1 MVAVFILLGIV
12 VAGMN
17 LVNYRA
23 VVDDAKETLVV
34 LSHNKGTIPDLE
46 RPDDLPPWEK
56 PEHDQLEDKSDAE
69 SEDDGEENADEENE
83 NDSINRPGQL
93 GTDEDE
99 DSFRGFGKNAEVFFE
114 SRFFSVLFDEEG
126 NVTETNTRSIY
137 MVTENDAIEISEQ
150 VYALQKEEGLTGD
163 YLFQKTEEGDCT
175 RITFL
180 DCGRKLASARTFLLI
195 SLIAAFVGYAVFFF
209 VIFFYSKRIT
219 KPVAESYEKQ
229 KRFIT
234 DAGHEIKTPLA
245 IIKADSEVLE
255 MDLPGNEWVE
265 DIQKQTSRLAS
276 LTNDLV
282 SLARMEE
289 AGASLSKEELSLS
302 ALVEEEAS
310 AYEMLAQAGN
320 KLLKLQIQPDL
331 QFTGDE
337 KAIRRLVNI
346 LMDNAMK
353 YSPENTEV
361 SLALF
366 KNGTK
371 IRLSVRN
378 ETEGEMS
385 EQDLSL
391 LFDRFYRMDASR
403 NSETGGHG
411 IGLSMAKAICEAHG
425 GKISASSADGHSLT
439 MEAILPAA

>member
-1 MVAVFILLGIV
+1 MIRKLRVKFIVMAMVAVFILLGIV

-23 VVDDAKETLVV
+23 VVDDASETLAV
-34 LSHNKGTIPDLE
+34 LSRNKGAVPDLD
-46 RPDDLPPWEK
+46 RMDDLPPWAI
-56 PEHDQLEDKSDAE
+56 PDEDR
-69 SEDDGEENADEENE
+69 DDGK
-83 NDSINRPGQL
+83 
-93 GTDEDE
+93 
-99 DSFRGFGKNAEVFFE
+99 RGFPGFEKNAEVLFE
-114 SRFFSVLFDEEG
+114 ARYFSVLFDAEG
-126 NVTETNTRSIY
+126 NVLEANTRDIY
-137 MVTENDAIEISEQ
+137 MVTVEEAVAISQ
-150 VYALQKEEGLTGD
+150 KVYAGNKTEGLTGD
-163 YLFQKTEEGDCT
+163 YLYLRAEEGNGV

-180 DCGRKLASARTFLLI
+180 DCGRKLSSARTFLLI
-195 SLIAAFVGYAVFFF
+195 SLIAAVVGYAVFFF

-245 IIKADSEVLE
+245 IIEADADVLE
-255 MDLPGNEWVE
+255 MDLEENEWVD
-265 DIQKQTSRLAS
+265 DIKKQTKRLAS

-289 AGASLSKEELSLS
+289 AGASLSKTQLKLSELI
-302 ALVEEEAS
+302 EEEAS

-320 KLLKLQIQPDL
+320 KTLNMQIQPNL
-331 QFTGDE
+331 VYTGDE
-337 KAIRRLVNI
+337 KAIRRLANI
-346 LMDNAMK
+346 LLDNAMK

-361 SLALF
+361 SLFLSSS
-366 KNGTK
+366 GQK
-371 IRLSVRN
+371 IRFSVSNR
-378 ETEGEMS
+378 TEQEVA
-385 EQDLSL
+385 EKDLSL

-425 GKISASSADGHSLT
+425 GKIAASTPDGHSLT
-439 MEAILPAA
+439 MEVILPI